1 MATIETRFSNFQ
13 IQLLWIALAC
23 LACKFILDTASAKE
37 LFGTIW
43 ISVKQA
49 NAVIMWLAAILS
61 GKKFID
67 LLGRFKKVTEQSQT
81 GEGVPTPT
89 PID

>member
-1 MATIETRFSNFQ
+1 MAESQDKFSNFQ
-13 IQLLWIALAC
+13 TQVLWIALAC
-23 LACKFILDTASAKE
+23 LAAKYLLESESAKE

-43 ISVKQA
+43 INVKQA

-67 LLGRFKKVTEQSQT
+67 LLSKFRKVTEETKINS
-81 GEGVPTPT
+81 G
-89 PID
+89 D

>member
-1 MATIETRFSNFQ
+1 MSQPNKFSAFQ
-13 IQLLWIALAC
+13 SQVLYIALAC

-49 NAVIMWLAAILS
+49 NAVAMWLGFILS
-61 GKKFID
+61 GKKFLD
-67 LLGRFKKVTEQSQT
+67 LLNRFKQVTEETRTQNN
-81 GEGVPTPT
+81 TPNE
-89 PID
+89 